1 MTIKVGVKKS
11 ETKEAFTVLQHSV
24 HSHRDN
30 HCKGIYCIF
39 RLILTNQYLEASTV
53 AQKKTS
59 HILQKTK
66 STSVLLK

>member
-30 HCKGIYCIF
+30 HCKGIYCMF
-39 RLILTNQYLEASTV
+39 RLILTNQY
-53 AQKKTS
+53 
-59 HILQKTK
+59 
-66 STSVLLK
+66 SVS

>member
-30 HCKGIYCIF
+30 HCIF
-39 RLILTNQYLEASTV
+39 RLILTNQY
-53 AQKKTS
+53 
-59 HILQKTK
+59 
-66 STSVLLK
+66 SVS